1 MLPTPPKNPNIAPQ
15 QNQDNAAVMDVIKK
29 EQGESGEQK
38 AADIILRDAA
48 LAEGADPEEFFFK
61 LASMVKNAG
70 AKLVQINN
78 SVFLVIPKQQGV
90 VETHIATQESPKGM
104 ARAYAG
110 LAKTLKNQ
118 GIQKAYTYSDN
129 PAFQS
134 IAKLTGLDVKI
145 SQDAKYIGGQMKP
158 SYVYELEL

>member
-1 MLPTPPKNPNIAPQ
+1 MLPTPPKNPIIAPQ
-15 QNQDNAAVMDVIKK
+15 QNQDNAAVMDAIKK

-48 LAEGADPEEFFFK
+48 LAEGADPEDFFFR

-90 VETHIATQESPKGM
+90 VETHIATQESPKGI
-104 ARAYAG
+104 ARAYSG

-118 GIQKAYTYSDN
+118 GVQRAYTYSDN

-134 IAKLTGLDVKI
+134 VAKLTGLNVKI
-145 SQDAKYIGGQMKP
+145 SQDAKYIGGKMNP

>member
-1 MLPTPPKNPNIAPQ
+1 MAFTPQENPNIAPQ
-15 QNQDNAAVMDVIKK
+15 QKPEDMAVMDAIKK
-29 EQGESGEQK
+29 EQGDSGKQK
-38 AADIILRDAA
+38 PMDIILRDSA
-48 LAEGADPEEFFFK
+48 LAEGTNPEEFFLK

-90 VETHIATQESPKGM
+90 VEVHIATQESPKGI
-104 ARAYAG
+104 AKAYAG

-118 GIQKAYTYSDN
+118 GVTKAVTYSDN
-129 PAFQS
+129 PSLQS
-134 IAKLTGLDVKI
+134 VAKLTGLNVKI
-145 SQDAKYIGGQMKP
+145 FQDTKFIGGQMKP

>member
-15 QNQDNAAVMDVIKK
+15 QNQDNAAVMDAIKK

-38 AADIILRDAA
+38 ATDIILRDTA
-48 LAEGADPEEFFFK
+48 LAEGINPEEFFFK

-78 SVFLVIPKQQGV
+78 SVFLVIPKQQEV
-90 VETHIATQESPKGM
+90 VEVHIATQESPK
-104 ARAYAG
+104 AIAKAYSG
-110 LAKTLKNQ
+110 LAKTLQNQ
-118 GIQKAYTYSDN
+118 GVKKAYTYSDN

-134 IAKLTGLDVKI
+134 VAKLTGLNVKI
-145 SQDAKYIGGQMKP
+145 SQDTKYIGGQMKP
-158 SYVYELEL
+158 SYVYELEF

>member
-15 QNQDNAAVMDVIKK
+15 QNQGDAAVMDAIKK

-48 LAEGADPEEFFFK
+48 LAEGADPEDFFFR

-90 VETHIATQESPKGM
+90 VETHIATQESPKGI
-104 ARAYAG
+104 ARAYSG

-118 GIQKAYTYSDN
+118 GVQRAYTYSDN

-134 IAKLTGLDVKI
+134 VAKLTGLNVKI
-145 SQDAKYIGGQMKP
+145 SQDAKYIGGKMNP